1 MTIKVNTEKTITKSG
16 YGLKTKSSL
25 PGYDGIE
32 IGKPDFII
40 PSLNF
45 YLVKGSNGNWF
56 IRFKGSTNALPATNV
71 DVALWEIIAEQR
83 RTIRKLKGNSSP
95 LPIASK
101 TK

>member
-1 MTIKVNTEKTITKSG
+1 MTTPKTTEKFVNKSG
-16 YGLKTKSSL
+16 YKLTTKSPL

-32 IGKPDFII
+32 LGKPDFII

-45 YLVKGSNGNWF
+45 YLIKGSNGKWF
-56 IRFKGSTNALPATNV
+56 IRFKGSPNALPAT
-71 DVALWEIIAEQR
+71 DAESALWEIIAEQR
-83 RTIRKLKGNSSP
+83 RMIRKLKGNPSA